1 MQGLHLPE
9 SSRFIGPQLT
19 VTVGLPPNGAVY
31 SMGLQT
37 QVVESLDG
45 TIMVVL
51 PLRGVRM
58 YDMS

>member
-9 SSRFIGPQLT
+9 SSRFIGPQL
-19 VTVGLPPNGAVY
+19 VGLPPNGAVY